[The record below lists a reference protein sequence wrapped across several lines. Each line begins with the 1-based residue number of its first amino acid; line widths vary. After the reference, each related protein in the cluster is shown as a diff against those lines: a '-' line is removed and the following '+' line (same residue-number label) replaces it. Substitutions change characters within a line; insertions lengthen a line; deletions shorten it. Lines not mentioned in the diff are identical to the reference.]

1 MKFGHGLNHLEVGS
15 VLGFIGCQ
23 RDFPAEP
30 FKLGQWSNAAVGFL
44 FFFGGGSQPPKMA
57 RKMPPKAQKKPM
69 DLFKNVGTDIPL
81 FYSCWS
87 NPWFMYWGYK
97 ETLPTKVL
105 TIPPPAPK
113 EKRKV
118 GPSKLWKRN
127 SGNHTILG
135 KLV

>member
-1 MKFGHGLNHLEVGS
+1 MIFQLNLSNSANGAM
-15 VLGFIGCQ
+15 Q
-23 RDFPAEP
+23 RWVFC
-30 FKLGQWSNAAVGFL
+30 
-44 FFFGGGSQPPKMA
+44 FFWGGSQPPKMA
-57 RKMPPKAQKKPM
+57 RKMPPKAKKKPM

-135 KLV
+135 KLVPKPEFFGDFGEVPLLNHHLG